1 MMMASV
7 LVNQSLLCSS
17 LSPEKTARKRWKQ
30 DNFLSLDST
39 LNSIIKRLET
49 LISAMTPN
57 PWMPDTEEECL
68 EDSEGR
74 CKFSHCTEWNT
85 SIFRKNWANSFP
97 AVASYLTV
105 FPGPLKV
112 RKTTSERS
120 IRACLSW
127 MQLTKTSLRQWWLQC
142 DIKTTTC
149 ISISQF
155 YHIYHVGFSKWPKTE
170 SWYRVCLSLYMRIS
184 QNSRMVCLSVSHSN
198 WSALFEIC
206 SNCNKLIYIS
216 TKVWATRLALTLCV
230 SLCHRHQEPRY
241 KSFCFSVFVSFLRHF
256 VCLFCDFCK
265 VWLGDGAREF

>member
-1 MMMASV
+1 MEHIY
-7 LVNQSLLCSS
+7 LQTI
-17 LSPEKTARKRWKQ
+17 LSE
-30 DNFLSLDST
+30 L
-39 LNSIIKRLET
+39 
-49 LISAMTPN
+49 
-57 PWMPDTEEECL
+57 
-68 EDSEGR
+68 
-74 CKFSHCTEWNT
+74 
-85 SIFRKNWANSFP
+85 FR

-149 ISISQF
+149 IFISQF

-216 TKVWATRLALTLCV
+216 TKVWATSLAL
-230 SLCHRHQEPRY
+230 SLSLSLSVPSSPIAPSQEFLLVRV
-241 KSFCFSVFVSFLRHF
+241 CFLS
-256 VCLFCDFCK
+256 
-265 VWLGDGAREF
+265 